1 MYIAECSALAA
12 ALCWSFGGLISTTPA
27 RALGAVRFNRISLSI
42 VSFVL
47 IGIVL
52 VTGSWQTL
60 GLHSALI
67 LILSAM
73 IGVFLGESLPLAT
86 AVGCF
91 LIMVGV
97 MMAVFSGRRSLS
109 THTFE
114 QVQGSL
120 SSGIVLGFLAAF
132 CQAVAVLIARPIMA
146 SGVDAVAASA
156 LRVGTAALALNL
168 LFLMQPTRGN
178 QPVTPMTRRLM
189 VQTGLSGMLGS
200 ALGMTLLLFAL
211 AHGPAGLVSTLSA
224 TFPVLIL
231 PILWIATKERPATL
245 RLDRGISRGDRL
257 AMPVNVC
264 RYHTLNLVTI
274 ALSSSARLKRSCAL
288 NFTSLLLA
296 DILREASET
305 SAISWVILAETT
317 ELWLTFS
324 FTS

>member
-12 ALCWSFGGLISTTPA
+12 ALCWSFGGLLSTTPA
-27 RALGAVRFNRISLSI
+27 RALGAVRFNRIRLSI

-47 IGIVL
+47 ISIVL

-73 IGVFLGESLPLAT
+73 IGVFLGDTLLYATLKRLGPRRTGILFTTNAPMTVIVGYFFLGESLPLAT

-97 MMAVFSGRRSLS
+97 MMAVFCGRRSLS

-189 VQTGLSGMLGS
+189 VQTGLSGMLGM

-224 TFPVLIL
+224 TSPVLIL
-231 PILWIATKERPATL
+231 PILWIATKERPAP
-245 RLDRGISRGDRL
+245 GAWIGAFL
-257 AMPVNVC
+257 A
-264 RYHTLNLVTI
+264 VTGMACI
-274 ALSSSARLKRSCAL
+274 FMA
-288 NFTSLLLA
+288 
-296 DILREASET
+296 
-305 SAISWVILAETT
+305 
-317 ELWLTFS
+317 
-324 FTS
+324 